1 MKYFLKALFRITHL
15 ASKDLMLAALVAIAL
30 DKKFDGITLKIAFFA
45 FLLTFV
51 MELIIL
57 IIDDKE

>member
-1 MKYFLKALFRITHL
+1 
-15 ASKDLMLAALVAIAL
+15 MLAALVAIAL
-30 DKKFDGITLKIAFFA
+30 DKKFDGINLKIAFFA